1 MNDEYIAKAVEGSK
15 QLPRGLNHFPFAI
28 TLLLITYSSSFIAH
42 HSAQAQSFLR
52 SGTWVRIGVTQTGP
66 YRLTY
71 DALTKLSPD
80 FANADPRRFRVYGNG
95 GTPLP
100 QPNANPRPTDLTE
113 NAILVDGEA
122 DGRFDRADAV
132 LFWGESPH
140 AIRQDSATG
149 RLSHTI
155 NPYCD
160 TTYYFL
166 TIGTDPGRRMATRAP
181 GAGTSLSA
189 VSAFSHY
196 AFRETDQTSR
206 VRSGREWLG
215 EFFGVT
221 TEQTFLFD
229 TPGLVANAPVLLT
242 SSVVGYAT
250 VATQFGIKLNG
261 QALGNQPIKEVSGY
275 RYDHQGIE
283 NRQTFTATPT
293 GSETTLRVTLTFDKN
308 GQSSA
313 SGWLNFLGV
322 QTLRD
327 LRPYAEPTVAW
338 LSPGRYTLR
347 QATPDLRVWNISSPT
362 QPVSQSLTIA
372 GSEGTWT
379 NVGRGAYALFTD
391 AQFKQPASLETV
403 TNQNIRTEDTPNLLI
418 ITPPTFRAEAER
430 LANFR
435 RNNDGLTVLVLT
447 TRQIYNEFASGQPD
461 PTAIRDAARHFA
473 RKTPNTL
480 RYLLLFGDATFDY
493 RNLTGA
499 QSPAQQ
505 ANMVPVY
512 ESRESLHPVFSYSSD
527 DYFGFLKDADG
538 EWVETFTGDLRMDIG
553 VGRLPVKNTDEART
567 VVDKLVRYASDRT
580 LIGDWQTRLTFV
592 ADDGDA
598 NIHQK
603 DADELAREVESGT
616 AFRPQRLF
624 TDDFPQV
631 SSPSGQRAPGVNQAI
646 TQAMNEGRLIINYA
660 GHGGVSGWSE
670 EQILTLADIFSWRN
684 RRLPLFVT
692 ATCEFGRYDD
702 PDVNSGAELSLF
714 SRQGGAIGLLTTT
727 RPVYANT
734 NFLLNEAFYRA
745 VFKPVNGQMPR
756 LGDVMRDTKNN
767 SLQGSLNRNFA
778 LLGDPSMRLAYPQ
791 AEVAVTRLSGRTVQ
805 ANRPDTLRALQTVV
819 LEGEI
824 RNPATGQPLTD
835 FSGQVRLT
843 LFDKATARTTRG
855 TESNPMTYYTLNSS
869 LFSGQATVTKGQFRV
884 QFTIPK
890 DIDYQLGK
898 GTLYAYAVRTDSLL
912 TAVGQYANL
921 IIGGSDSQA
930 TADTQPPALTLSV
943 VGATLDPDG
952 KPRVAGP
959 DVTLR
964 MDLSDNLG
972 INLSRT
978 GLGHEL
984 TAQLGNNVPLILND
998 NYVATGE
1005 NGRQGLAAF
1014 TLTGLKPGTYTIRA
1028 KAWDVNNN
1036 STEGALTFIVSEK
1049 PVLTLSAVRAY
1060 PNPMAGQTTFQ
1071 LVHNRPG
1078 DALNWTVRFFDSTG
1092 RLLNEQAGQCDQC
1105 SETVSLGEWNG
1116 LGQRG
1121 NPLPNGM
1128 YVYRVEMQAI
1138 SDGSTA
1144 QASERILIV
1153 R

>member
-1 MNDEYIAKAVEGSK
+1 MNDEYITNNGRISERLKHRQNRLAFTIA
-15 QLPRGLNHFPFAI
+15 
-28 TLLLITYSSSFIAH
+28 LLFITYSSSLIVH
-42 HSAQAQSFLR
+42 HSAQAQSVLR

-66 YRLTY
+66 HRLTY

-80 FANADPRRFRVYGNG
+80 FANADPRRFRLYGNG

-100 QPNANPRPTDLTE
+100 QPNATPRPTDLTE

-140 AIRQDSATG
+140 VIRQDSATG
-149 RLSHTI
+149 RLGHAI
-155 NPYCD
+155 NPYAD
-160 TTYYFL
+160 TTFYFL
-166 TIGTDPGRRMATRAP
+166 TIGTDLGRRMANRVP
-181 GAGTSLSA
+181 GNGTSLST
-189 VSAFSHY
+189 VSSFSHY

-221 TEQTFLFD
+221 TEQPFAFD

-261 QALGNQPIKEVSGY
+261 QAVGTQPIKEVSGY

-283 NRQTFTATPT
+283 NRQTFTTTPT
-293 GSETTLRVTLTFDKN
+293 GSETNLRVTLTFDKG

-322 QTLRD
+322 QTVRD
-327 LRPYAEPTVAW
+327 LRPYAGPTVAW

-362 QPVSQSLTIA
+362 QPVTQSLTIA
-372 GSEGTWT
+372 GTEGTWA
-379 NVGRGAYALFTD
+379 NVNRGTYALFTD
-391 AQFKQPASLETV
+391 AQIKQSASLETV
-403 TNQNIRTEDTPNLLI
+403 VNQNVRAEATPSLLI
-418 ITPPTFRAEAER
+418 ITPPAFKAEAEQ
-430 LANFR
+430 LAAFR

-447 TRQIYNEFASGQPD
+447 TRQVYNEFASGQPD
-461 PTAIRDAARHFA
+461 PTAIRDAARHLA

-493 RNLTGA
+493 RNLTGV
-499 QSPAQQ
+499 QSPAQL

-512 ESRESLHPVFSYSSD
+512 ESRESLHPVYSYSSD
-527 DYFGFLKDADG
+527 DYFGFLKDTDG
-538 EWVETFTGDLRMDIG
+538 EWVETFSGDLRMDIG
-553 VGRLPVKNTDEART
+553 VGRLPVKTTDEART
-567 VVDKLVRYASDRT
+567 VVDKLIRYATDRSLT
-580 LIGDWQTRLTFV
+580 GDWQTRLTFV

-624 TDDFPQV
+624 TDDFLQI

-646 TQAMNEGRLIINYA
+646 AQALNEGRLIVNYA

-684 RRLPLFVT
+684 RRMPLFVT

-745 VFKPVNGQMPR
+745 VFKPINGQMPR

-791 AEVAVTRLSGRTVQ
+791 AEVAVTRVSGRTVQ

-843 LFDKATARTTRG
+843 LFDKPIPRTTRG
-855 TESNPMTYYTLNSS
+855 TESNPMTYYALSSS
-869 LFSGQATVTKGQFRV
+869 LFSGQTTVTRGQFRV
-884 QFTIPK
+884 QFVIPK

-898 GTLYAYAVRTDSLL
+898 GTLYAYALRADSLL
-912 TAVGQYANL
+912 TATGHYANL
-921 IIGGSDSQA
+921 VIGGSDPQA
-930 TADTQPPALTLSV
+930 ILDTQPPALTLSV
-943 VGATLDPDG
+943 VGATADADT
-952 KPRVAGP
+952 KPRVPGP

-964 MDLSDNLG
+964 LDLLDNLG
-972 INLSRT
+972 INLART

-984 TAQLGNNVPLILND
+984 TAQLGNNAPLILND

-1005 NGRQGLAAF
+1005 NGRQGVAQF
-1014 TLTGLKPGTYTIRA
+1014 TLVGLAPGTYTIRA

-1049 PVLTLSAVRAY
+1049 PALTVSSVRAY
-1060 PNPMAGQTTFQ
+1060 PNPMAGQTTLQ
-1071 LVHNRPG
+1071 LTHNRPG
-1078 DALNWTVRFFDSTG
+1078 DALNWTIRFFDATG
-1092 RLLNEQAGQCDQC
+1092 RLLNQQAGQCDQC
-1105 SETVSLGEWNG
+1105 AETLSIGNWDGRGAGNG
-1116 LGQRG
+1116 LV
-1121 NPLPNGM
+1121 PNGL
-1128 YVYRVEMQAI
+1128 YFYRVEMQAA

-1144 QASERILIV
+1144 RASERILIV